1 MEPSFDSL
9 YYGTQNNRSQK
20 SLALRK
26 PQKLL
31 SSVKGFV
38 HRSSRSVNIPASKS
52 HNSLSVEQTNWPPRS
67 RSLNSA
73 SQSSYWTQ
81 RGRTPGMDDYLT
93 LAELEGVWIT
103 QDPYVGCPEAP
114 QGSKDYTYVEPVEAP
129 TITKHQIS
137 VESPKPP
144 LPQLRIPPSNSPAPT
159 QVEHTDDEFTEN
171 GPLLEARSYTSS
183 PLDVHHSQSESSGEA
198 SPISSPS
205 VTTVRNAVVSGIV
218 HPALRPSPY
227 LGPNSPEPDCRVQSR
242 FAVNVP
248 SSNWTYGKV

>member
-20 SLALRK
+20 SLALKK
-26 PQKLL
+26 PQKLF

-52 HNSLSVEQTNWPPRS
+52 HNNLSVEQTNWPPRS

-114 QGSKDYTYVEPVEAP
+114 QGSKDYTYIEPVEAP

-159 QVEHTDDEFTEN
+159 QVERTEDDHTAT
-171 GPLLEARSYTSS
+171 GPLLEPRSYTSS
-183 PLDVHHSQSESSGEA
+183 PLNFHHSQSESSEEA
-198 SPISSPS
+198 SPMSSPC
-205 VTTVRNAVVSGIV
+205 VTSIRNAVVSGIV

-227 LGPNSPEPDCRVQSR
+227 LDSNSLEPDCRVQSR
-242 FAVNVP
+242 FAVSVP